1 MASGIIHTQTHSEL
15 LWTNPSPSAN
25 FSAQTVSLDLSGYVG
40 VIITPKLLPSSTN
53 MRNSVTLIKGKTTTT
68 CFELVGT
75 APVGFC
81 GRDIT
86 VSSPGVAF
94 GNGAYNGSA
103 NNGYWI
109 PMYIYGIR

>member
-1 MASGIIHTQTHSEL
+1 MASGIIHTHSVL

-40 VIITPKLLPSSTN
+40 VIVTPKVLPSSTN
-53 MRNSVTLIKGKTTTT
+53 MRNSVTLIKGKTTT

-75 APVGFC
+75 SPVMFC

-86 VSSPGVAF
+86 VSSTGVAF
-94 GNGAYNGSA
+94 GNGTYNGSA

-109 PMYIYGIR
+109 PMYIYGMR